1 MMPDRIFQ
9 STESIISL
17 YKKYGGELYFGE
29 GVTQLQHA
37 LQAAHLAKANGGD
50 SETILAAFLHDIGHL
65 CIDEGEDHEVMDS
78 FGVVDHETLGA
89 NFLLK
94 IGFSNKVC
102 RLIASHVNAKRYL
115 TYKFPEYYEQLS
127 EASKRTLDFQGGKMT
142 PSEAKDFQEDK
153 YFERYIQ
160 LRKWDEMAKSEIPV
174 DENMDEIR
182 QLIYTHLEHNL
193 KSSSL

>member
-1 MMPDRIFQ
+1 MDFGKTGRNGGGVGAVAEAVGEIDFAEVFGTVAGEPVTG
-9 STESIISL
+9 STEEIVA
-17 YKKYGGELYFGE
+17 G
-29 GVTQLQHA
+29 
-37 LQAAHLAKANGGD
+37 
-50 SETILAAFLHDIGHL
+50 
-65 CIDEGEDHEVMDS
+65 

-89 NFLLK
+89 NFLRK

-142 PSEAKDFQEDK
+142 PGEAKDFQEDK

>member
-37 LQAAHLAKANGGD
+37 LQAAQLAKANGGD

-65 CIDEGEDHEVMDS
+65 CIDETDEHQVMDS
-78 FGVVDHETLGA
+78 YGVVDHETLGA
-89 NFLLK
+89 NFLRK
-94 IGFSNKVC
+94 MGFSNKVC

-115 TYKFPEYYEQLS
+115 TYNFPEYYEQLS
-127 EASKRTLDFQGGKMT
+127 EASKRTLEFQGGKM
-142 PSEAKDFQEDK
+142 SHEEAIHFQEDK
-153 YFERYIQ
+153 HFDSYIQ
-160 LRKWDEMAKSEIPV
+160 LRKWDELAKSEIPI
-174 DENMDEIR
+174 DENIDEIR
-182 QLIYTHLEHNL
+182 HLIYTHLEQNL
-193 KSSSL
+193 K

>member
-1 MMPDRIFQ
+1 
-9 STESIISL
+9 
-17 YKKYGGELYFGE
+17 
-29 GVTQLQHA
+29 
-37 LQAAHLAKANGGD
+37 
-50 SETILAAFLHDIGHL
+50 
-65 CIDEGEDHEVMDS
+65 MDS
-78 FGVVDHETLGA
+78 YGVVDHETLGA
-89 NFLLK
+89 NFLRK
-94 IGFSNKVC
+94 MGFSNKVC

-127 EASKRTLDFQGGKMT
+127 EPSKRTLEFQGGKMT

-174 DENMDEIR
+174 VENMDEIR
-182 QLIYTHLEHNL
+182 QLIYSHLEQNL